1 MTCNVGGTERP
12 IRMGLGLLAIAAGLL
27 GGFSSAVAGV
37 MLGAGLVLVVTGLVG
52 FCPLFTLL
60 GINTCTPTSSSKK

>member
-27 GGFSSAVAGV
+27 GAFSSAVAGV